1 MLFRPF
7 SWFLLSLS
15 GLLLSCSKQITEPSA
30 ENTSSSASLSSA
42 SEINAVIPDA
52 YLVIFRDNV
61 SDVDRQ
67 VQQMGQ
73 ALGIRAKY
81 VYKNVVK
88 GFAATLP
95 AQALAALQ
103 QNPLVRYIE
112 PDQVMK
118 LSATQSPATWGIDRV
133 DQQSLPL
140 SSSYTYSSDGS
151 TVDAYVFDT
160 GIWLTHDQFGGR
172 AVAGYDAFG
181 GNTVDQNGHGTHVSG
196 TIGGSTYGLAKNIR
210 LISVRVL
217 DANGSGS
224 TSGVVAG
231 LDWAA
236 NNHSSKLAVGNMSLG
251 GGASST
257 LDNAVRNCVADGIVM
272 CVAAGNSAA
281 DASNYSPARVAEAIT
296 VGATNS
302 SDVFASFSNYGSI
315 VDILA
320 PGVSITS
327 SWYGSNSST
336 NTISGTSMA
345 TPHVCGVAALYLE
358 ANPGATPAD
367 VSLGLKGVATSGA
380 ISSVPSN
387 TVNLL
392 LYSVFGPP
400 PPPPAAPT
408 LSSPAD
414 LQTAV
419 PTSTTL
425 AWNAVTDASTY
436 TLQVAT
442 ENTFASPVINR
453 SGVATTSSSVT
464 GLLGTTTYYWRV
476 RGINSGGN
484 GEWSAVWS
492 FTTAEVIPLQAPVLN
507 LPGDGAVGVSLP
519 ARLSWLSVSGAAT
532 YQVQV
537 STSSL
542 FTSLAS
548 NKTGITATSVNVGG
562 LKRNMPYYWRVRA
575 VDATNTTSAWS
586 STRSFTSSR

>member
-1 MLFRPF
+1 MRMLIKPF
-7 SWFLLSLS
+7 FGLLLSLT
-15 GLLLSCSKQITEPSA
+15 GFLLSCSKQMTEPTA
-30 ENTSSSASLSSA
+30 ESTASSAPFSSA
-42 SEINAVIPDA
+42 AELNSVIPDA
-52 YLVIFRDNV
+52 YLVIFRD
-61 SDVDRQ
+61 DVKEVDQQ
-67 VQQMGQ
+67 VKQMSQ
-73 ALGIRAKY
+73 ALGIQAKFI
-81 VYKNVVK
+81 YKHVVK

-95 AQALAALQ
+95 AQALSALQ
-103 QNPLVRYIE
+103 KNPLVKYIE

-133 DQQSLPL
+133 DQQALPL
-140 SSSYTYSSDGS
+140 SGSYTYTSDGS

-196 TIGGSTYGLAKNIR
+196 TIGGSIYGLAKNIR
-210 LISVRVL
+210 LIAVRVL
-217 DANGSGS
+217 DASGSGS

-236 NNHSSKLAVGNMSLG
+236 NDHSSKLAVGNMSLG

-272 CVAAGNSAA
+272 CVAAGNSSA

-296 VGATNS
+296 VGATTS
-302 SDVFASFSNYGSI
+302 SDGFASFSNYGSI

-358 ANPGATPAD
+358 ANTGATPAD
-367 VSLGLKGVATSGA
+367 VSLGLKGAATSGV

-425 AWNAVTDASTY
+425 SWNAVTGASTY
-436 TLQVAT
+436 AIQVAT
-442 ENTFASPVINR
+442 DTNFTTPVINR
-453 SGVATTSSSVT
+453 SGVATTSSAIT
-464 GLLGTTTYYWRV
+464 ALLGTTTYYWRV
-476 RGINSGGN
+476 RGSNSGGN

-507 LPGDGAVGVSLP
+507 LPGNGVTGVTLP
-519 ARLSWLSVSGAAT
+519 AR
-532 YQVQV
+532 
-537 STSSL
+537 
-542 FTSLAS
+542 
-548 NKTGITATSVNVGG
+548 
-562 LKRNMPYYWRVRA
+562 
-575 VDATNTTSAWS
+575 
-586 STRSFTSSR
+586 